1 MGTSDIK
8 ALEQE
13 RVWRIE
19 KSVWMEG
26 KGQCDVR

>member
-1 MGTSDIK
+1 MGKSDTK

-13 RVWRIE
+13 RVWPME